1 MSGSGI
7 YKIKSDIT
15 SYVLT
20 VSAKSAQIPIFFSRK
35 LKFVGV
41 LS

>member
-20 VSAKSAQIPIFFSRK
+20 VSAKKRADTTFFEK
-35 LKFVGV
+35 N
-41 LS
+41 

>member
-1 MSGSGI
+1 MLGSGI

-20 VSAKSAQIPIFFSRK
+20 VSAKSAQIPIFLVES
-35 LKFVGV
+35 
-41 LS
+41 